1 MQPLVKKRRRDMD
14 IYMYIQ
20 IYHINTSNW
29 KKKKPLEEK
38 KSNKLPIPVEKGK
51 EDIRGGRVRSEAYQY
66 TALYELI
73 SRWNDRNRKTSLYN
87 L

>member
-1 MQPLVKKRRRDMD
+1 MSEYVVTLLKTNNEEDTYEVISRIYFKWKKQDTTMQPLVKKRRRDMD

-29 KKKKPLEEK
+29 KKK
-38 KSNKLPIPVEKGK
+38 
-51 EDIRGGRVRSEAYQY
+51 
-66 TALYELI
+66 
-73 SRWNDRNRKTSLYN
+73 N